1 MRADR
6 LLRPYAVC
14 SSVTAYTVHSSKKK
28 PTARIST
35 EYAPMLHPP
44 GGCECMACMTDRG
57 NRDGGPSAGWRFP
70 TRYGR
75 MTGERGARMALKLVI
90 GNKNYSSWSM
100 RPWLAL
106 RANNIAFDEVF
117 IPLYAGDADK
127 KRILSFTHSGKVP
140 ALIDGDVTI
149 WDSLAIIE
157 YLAERFPEALLWPED
172 RARRAHARSISA
184 EMHSGF
190 MALRNEC
197 GMNLHRPVGA
207 IALSAD
213 ARDNVARIQQIWI
226 DCRERYRQ
234 FGPFLFG
241 AFGGADA
248 MFAPVVHR
256 FRTYA
261 IEVAPEARDYMNAM
275 MSLPAFQ
282 EWTAAGLAET
292 IVIEKFEMV

>member
-1 MRADR
+1 MTSEQG
-6 LLRPYAVC
+6 
-14 SSVTAYTVHSSKKK
+14 SS
-28 PTARIST
+28 
-35 EYAPMLHPP
+35 
-44 GGCECMACMTDRG
+44 G
-57 NRDGGPSAGWRFP
+57 
-70 TRYGR
+70 
-75 MTGERGARMALKLVI
+75 MALQLVI

-106 RANNIAFDEVF
+106 RANHIAFDEVF
-117 IPLYAGDADK
+117 IPLYTGDDDK
-127 KRILSFTHSGKVP
+127 KRILGFTHSGKVP

-157 YLAERFPEALLWPED
+157 YLAEGFPEARLWPED

-190 MALRNEC
+190 VALRTEC

-207 IALSAD
+207 ITLSAD
-213 ARDNVARIQQIWI
+213 AHANIARIQQIWI
-226 DCRERYRQ
+226 ECRERYGK

-261 IEVAPEARDYMNAM
+261 IAVEPEAQDYMNTV

-282 EWTAAGLAET
+282 EWTTAGLAET
-292 IVIEKFEMV
+292 LVIERFETV